1 MHVLIVHNAA
11 IPVFTYGGTERV
23 VWNLGRK
30 LVELG
35 HRVTYLV
42 PEGSHCDFARLLPL
56 QPDKPWHTQVPD
68 DVDLVHFHFDPR
80 LASDDAL
87 GKPFVFTEHGNAHRA
102 RPLSR
107 NTIFLSRDHAARY
120 GSSEFVHNGLDW
132 AAYGPVDFDRPR
144 SYVHFLGKGIWS
156 VKNLP
161 GAIAVARLANVELDV
176 LGAYRFSFRRG
187 LRLTLSRR
195 VRFHGMVGG
204 REKSELLNGSRGIV
218 FPVRWHEPFGL
229 AVIESLYF
237 GCPVFATPYGSLPEL
252 VPQDCGVLAADADS
266 LAEALRTRRF
276 DARACH
282 AHAVHHFGAET
293 MARGYLR
300 SYERVLAGEAL
311 NPAPPAIR
319 GEARSLPWRG

>member
-1 MHVLIVHNAA
+1 VHVLIVHNAV

-35 HRVTYLV
+35 HRVTFLV
-42 PEGSHCDFARLLPL
+42 PEGSQCDFAPLLPL
-56 QPDKPWHTQVPD
+56 QSDRPWHEQVPR

-80 LASDDAL
+80 LSDAGAL
-87 GKPFVFTEHGNAHRA
+87 GTPFVFTEHGNAHRA
-102 RPLSR
+102 RPLPR
-107 NTIFLSRDHAARY
+107 NTIFLSGDHAARY
-120 GSSEFVHNGLDW
+120 GSTEFVHNGLDW
-132 AAYGPVDFDRPR
+132 STYGGVDFTRPR
-144 SYVHFLGKGIWS
+144 TYAHFLGKGSWP
-156 VKNLP
+156 VKNLA
-161 GAIAVARLANVELDV
+161 GAIAVARRARVELEV
-176 LGAYRFSFRRG
+176 LGAGRFSFRRSV
-187 LRLTLSRR
+187 RMTLSRR

-204 REKSELLNGSRGIV
+204 REKSALLNGSRGIV

-252 VPQDCGVLAADADS
+252 VPGDCGVLAADAS
-266 LAEALRTRRF
+266 TLAQALSDRTF

-282 AHAVHHFGAET
+282 AHAVGHFGAEK
-293 MARGYLR
+293 MAVGYLR
-300 SYERVLAGEAL
+300 CYERVLAGELL
-311 NPAPPAIR
+311 NRASPAIR